1 MILQISTLLNSQ
13 LPNINFSKLIDTFLN
28 PSVTFI
34 IGILT
39 VLLTRNANQSS
50 TARERLD
57 KVYHPLFISIE
68 PLLYKSVNY
77 DDVSSFLDKYY
88 ELEEK
93 YSLLLTPR
101 LRQLI
106 RNLPKQKTPYS
117 KVEDYNPWF
126 EICKYISKDYD
137 KLCRQAHLP
146 VRSISYRL
154 FYGQY
159 SSKLS
164 MVFMAIYLSMPAI
177 IFATLLLVFV
187 FPRLLVIFYIFCLCF
202 YLIQPLKVCKNTIT
216 SRIRILLFISG
227 YLIHRYPEIELII
240 RMYKIT
246 AIIILYLSPSYPAF
260 SAVINSA
267 IKFIPFMK
275 YLKFSFSSLLICIS
289 KEAISLKSFFCSSIL
304 FFFVAVVIFITSLP
318 VPYSYIIV
326 P

>member
-28 PSVTFI
+28 PSITFI

-187 FPRLLVIFYIFCLCF
+187 FPRLLVIFYIF
-202 YLIQPLKVCKNTIT
+202 
-216 SRIRILLFISG
+216 LFMF
-227 YLIHRYPEIELII
+227 LFD
-240 RMYKIT
+240 T
-246 AIIILYLSPSYPAF
+246 A
-260 SAVINSA
+260 
-267 IKFIPFMK
+267 
-275 YLKFSFSSLLICIS
+275 
-289 KEAISLKSFFCSSIL
+289 LKSL
-304 FFFVAVVIFITSLP
+304 
-318 VPYSYIIV
+318 
-326 P
+326 